1 MTLARHLVLVLLL
14 ALLAACAGAPA
25 AQAPTAAPTGAPTA
39 APAAS
44 PAQPSATPA
53 PTAPRRP
60 FPQHSAYAAGTIV
73 PSAPAAKRDA
83 AVQAA
88 YTTWKQTYLRAGCGD
103 GRRYVDFGQGANGI
117 AVSEGQGYGMLIVAY
132 MAGYDPDAQAIFD
145 GLYAFFR
152 DHPSAG
158 NPALMAWKQV
168 EGCRD
173 LDPGR
178 TSSATDGDMDIA
190 YALLLADAQWGSAG
204 AIDYRRAALELIAA
218 LRESVVNEQNH
229 ALLLGDW
236 VGPGDARRYD
246 ATRTSDLMPDHLRAF
261 GSASGDAEWARVAGA
276 GYELLAQLQREH
288 SPQAGLLPDFAED
301 LSSAPRPADPGFLEG
316 DSDGQYGYNAC
327 RVPLRIALD
336 FLLHGDERARAVLA
350 PINRWARESTAG
362 VPFQVYG
369 GYSLDGKVLPNRGYS
384 ELAFAAPLG
393 VAAMADPA
401 NQRWLDALWGLAAGQ
416 APLGYYPDAL
426 RMLSLIAMSGNWWSP
441 VG

>member
-25 AQAPTAAPTGAPTA
+25 AQAPTAAPTG

-204 AIDYRRAALELIAA
+204 AIDYRQAALEVIAA
-218 LRESVVNEQNH
+218 LRTSVVNEKNH

-236 VGPGDARRYD
+236 VSAGDARRYD

-261 GSASGDAEWARVAGA
+261 GAASGDAEWARVVDA
-276 GYELLAQLQREH
+276 GYELLARLQREH

-301 LSSAPRPADPGFLEG
+301 LSTSPRPADPGFLEG

-336 FLLHGDERARAVLA
+336 FLLHSDERARVVLA

-362 VPFQVYG
+362 VPFQIYG
-369 GYSLDGKVLPNRGYS
+369 GYSLDGKVLPSRGYS
-384 ELAFAAPLG
+384 EMAFAAPLG
-393 VAAMADPA
+393 VAAMAGA
-401 NQRWLDALWGLAAGQ
+401 ENQRWLDALWGVAAGQ